1 MQSEN
6 YVQQSREILRAAELV
21 KLNARTSTVLRLVDV
36 DHRTLR
42 RLSVEIS
49 KNDRAGRQG
58 RTPQGVDWYLLAL
71 NCVHAS
77 AYYNL
82 FIQYSKHCGDLYEA
96 FLQSYQHYTRL
107 QESCG
112 HFRLDIDRALHLIQL
127 VRDRQLRQVKCTGC
141 DGLFV
146 TTYTAIDRLYECP
159 KCSGSLKHKRY
170 VRGTKHPLSASQSA
184 SHASAA

>member
-1 MQSEN
+1 METAS
-6 YVQQSREILRAAELV
+6 YVMQSREILRAAELV
-21 KLNARTSTVLRLVDV
+21 RLNARTSTVLRLVDV

-42 RLSVEIS
+42 RLSIEIS
-49 KNDRAGRQG
+49 QSKRAGRQG
-58 RTPQGVDWYLLAL
+58 RTFRDIDWYLQAL

-82 FIQYSKHCGDLYEA
+82 FIQYSKHCDDLYEA

-112 HFRLDIDRALHLIQL
+112 HFRLDIDRALHLIQQ
-127 VRDRQLRQVKCTGC
+127 VRDRQLRQVKCIGC

-159 KCSGSLKHKRY
+159 ICSGSLKHKRY
-170 VRGTKHPLSASQSA
+170 VRGAKHPLSASQSA